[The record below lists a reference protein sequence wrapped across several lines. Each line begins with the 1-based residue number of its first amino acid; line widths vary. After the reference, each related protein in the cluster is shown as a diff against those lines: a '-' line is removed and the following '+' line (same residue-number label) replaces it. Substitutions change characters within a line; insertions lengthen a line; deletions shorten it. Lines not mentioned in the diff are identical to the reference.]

1 MHDLILKCCRAG
13 CRFFRDEEI
22 EKDLGAS
29 MIQIKLIIKYSL
41 KYRALYFDLV
51 PESHNEN
58 QVDFIEQTT
67 ANNLV

>member
-1 MHDLILKCCRAG
+1 
-13 CRFFRDEEI
+13 
-22 EKDLGAS
+22 

-41 KYRALYFDLV
+41 KYRALYLDLV
-51 PESHNEN
+51 PESNNEN